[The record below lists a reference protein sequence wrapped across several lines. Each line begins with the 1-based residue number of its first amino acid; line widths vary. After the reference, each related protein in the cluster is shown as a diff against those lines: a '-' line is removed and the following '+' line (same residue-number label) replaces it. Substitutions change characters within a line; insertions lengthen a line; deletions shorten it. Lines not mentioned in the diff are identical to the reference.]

1 MVRTSRLFYLIP
13 TLSHANEVNYHC
25 AATLTLAT
33 RKLDSVIRQSRG
45 ALQEPAL
52 LLLSPSNSA
61 NPKTATT
68 SWWTQVG
75 IK

>member
-1 MVRTSRLFYLIP
+1 MVRTARLFYFIP
-13 TLSHANEVNYHC
+13 TLSHANEANYPC
-25 AATLTLAT
+25 EATSTLAA
-33 RKLDSVIRQSRG
+33 RKLDSGIRQSKG

-61 NPKTATT
+61 NPKTSTT